1 MLRLRLLNLGRM
13 YHVSFGIRTESKKRL
28 CLLLV
33 CVSLLPGFSQ
43 NTLRYIWPID
53 SPFVITGNYGELRP
67 NHFHAGIDFSTQGQV
82 NLPVYAIEEGY
93 VSRIRVSPYG
103 YGKCVYITHP
113 NGKVS
118 VYAHLNAFSLKVAVQ
133 AKQNHYA
140 TQSSEIDFLL
150 KPRLV
155 YVRKNEIIGLSGN
168 TGGST
173 GPHLHFEIR
182 DELTEVPLN
191 PLSFFKINDR
201 TAPELQHIGLYDLT
215 DTISPKFLKAFKVK
229 GSGRDSSHLESDH
242 VTADRSVI
250 GISFAGLDRMTANGN
265 PNNIYSAKLYFDDT
279 LIYAHRLYGIS
290 FSDSRYINVFS
301 EAIGRHKYQKCFLS
315 TLYPEGLSER
325 SVNKG
330 RIVLRD
336 HNFHTIKLVT
346 ADESGNERKLQFHLK
361 AEKLTG
367 YNTGEMTGE
376 TVVNCNEDRV
386 ITANGIQVQIAAKTL
401 FYSGILLTENNLEAN
416 GRLSVLPDLNLKQPV
431 LIGFI
436 PPQKFSAMAG
446 KLLLRGASSTATAV
460 LRNDSVYFAVKEFGH
475 FKLALDTV
483 APNIKIP
490 YSARQLKDIWKMD
503 SFSFA
508 ITDGNSGIGRY
519 NLWLNNSWVLS
530 EYDAKAGL
538 LTYYFDEDTPIGMLN
553 FKLEV
558 QDKAGNRAFLEYV
571 LNK

>member
-1 MLRLRLLNLGRM
+1 M
-13 YHVSFGIRTESKKRL
+13 YHLTFGIKIRCRRWL
-28 CLLLV
+28 CLFLFGI
-33 CVSLLPGFSQ
+33 SLSPGFSQ
-43 NTLRYIWPID
+43 STMRYMWPID

-67 NHFHAGIDFSTQGQV
+67 NHFHAGIDFSTQGQI

-133 AKQNHYA
+133 AKQYHYA

-229 GSGRDSSHLESDH
+229 ESGKDSSHLENGH
-242 VTADRSVI
+242 VITGCSVI
-250 GISFAGLDRMTANGN
+250 GISFAGLDRVTANGN

-279 LIYAHRLYGIS
+279 LIYAHRLQGIA

-301 EAIGRHKYQKCFLS
+301 ETIGRHKYQKCFLS
-315 TLYPEGLSER
+315 TLYPEGFIDGSINR
-325 SVNKG
+325 G
-330 RIVLRD
+330 RIVVRD
-336 HNFHTIKLVT
+336 HNFHTIRLVA
-346 ADESGNERKLQFHLK
+346 ADESGNERKLQFQLK

-367 YNTGEMTGE
+367 YNTMATNGDA
-376 TVVNCNEDRV
+376 VVNGNEDRV
-386 ITANGIQVQIAAKTL
+386 LIVNGIQVQMAAKTL
-401 FYSGILLTENNLEAN
+401 FYPGTLIVENNLEAN
-416 GRLSVLPDLNLKQPV
+416 GRLSVLPDFHLKQAV

-436 PPQKFSAMAG
+436 PPQKFSTMSE
-446 KLLLRGASSTATAV
+446 KLLLRGSSSTATPL
-460 LRNDSVYFAVKEFGH
+460 LRNDSVYFSIKEFGH
-475 FKLALDTV
+475 FKLVLDTV
-483 APNIKIP
+483 PPKIKIP
-490 YSARQLKDIWKMD
+490 YSARQLKDVWKMD
-503 SFSFA
+503 SFSFI
-508 ITDGNSGIGRY
+508 ITDGSSGIGRY

-530 EYDAKAGL
+530 EYDAKTDL
-538 LTYYFDEDTPIGMLN
+538 LTYYFDEDTPIGILN

-558 QDKAGNRAFLEYV
+558 QDKVGNKTFLEYV
-571 LNK
+571 LKK